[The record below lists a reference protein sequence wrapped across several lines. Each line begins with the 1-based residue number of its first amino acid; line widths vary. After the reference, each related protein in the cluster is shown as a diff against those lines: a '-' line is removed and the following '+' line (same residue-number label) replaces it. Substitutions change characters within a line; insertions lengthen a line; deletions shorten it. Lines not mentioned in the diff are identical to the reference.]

1 MSREDLQRQ
10 KFLLDIV
17 QRVQQPL
24 QQDDLIK
31 QDQGLIIDPGYY
43 RGGIDNEM
51 QRVIDMDRQRR
62 LLDEHEV
69 YSIRNVEHVQQLR
82 GVYRLLVRAIDF
94 ETLQRNVV
102 YLRRNVNPVLLINA
116 LTLAIRDREDTQSLI
131 IPAVQEILPELYLDQ
146 QTLERVQR
154 IQAEIENSPRPSFV
168 DVVGLGQRIRQM
180 NPVMRMVMPWRDL
193 HMQLAL
199 RKQQMW
205 QQIQNRVVL
214 PLQGTQ
220 QDQGISLLTEDIGMR
235 NFMQGLIQELALLE
249 ESSNARQ
256 LTNNY
261 LEREIE
267 LEGEGNR
274 QDYYDI
280 NNDRLL
286 GINRRRVPQQQNED
300 EDIYDNQ
307 RERVSSSMRR
317 DDDDDEEVQF
327 ETQLHGT
334 RVPLLRN
341 IGQGIR
347 RVLSGNWGERSMTSD
362 VNELPTVDVRSDRL
376 LHVGRR
382 RQNLNRNEP
391 EDEQQQWR
399 LRGIVRGERLS
410 EGRRV
415 DQEMTGNRRILN
427 EDNMQDL
434 TDNLQSVP
442 RNDERLVHINRRR
455 LGQTTDTISPRRV
468 SPIGVGRSVGTI
480 NDEDIIQLMRSDN
493 RLNQLGDE
501 EILEMVRRNRQ
512 LKEQTLQGRFM
523 GIVRGDRLSEGR
535 RVGDV
540 DAIRDEDILQLIRSD
555 NRLKEMS
562 DEEIIE
568 MVRRN
573 RQRKEQT
580 QQERFMGIVRGDRLS
595 EGRRVDDVDAW
606 RNDDVMQSIR
616 SGSRLGQIS
625 NDDISE
631 MLRRKQQ
638 ERFMRVDRQ
647 DESMRSAT
655 DNLQTVRRDDERLV
669 HINRR
674 RISQST
680 DNTSPRRVNTI
691 AEGRR
696 VDGEDTM
703 KVEDIM
709 RLIRSDNRLSE
720 LSDDEIVEM
729 LRRNRQRKDQ
739 EQKLNMEQGHRY
751 RRSLANT
758 LDESTTRRSEM
769 LLQTLRQLLARLN
782 QERIAMRMV
791 NDEYQ
796 LIDNSRLNKPNQD
809 ISQRYAVRLNDR
821 RLDSRRNRVLLEQIN
836 VIEGRLQQV
845 IGRVIS
851 EISNGN
857 VGRSTM
863 KQIDEQLRLERLIGD
878 VLIGRIGD
886 IGILR
891 ILRELLQDATVRMDR
906 SGLGISMG
914 DRVLQYT
921 LRRIIGI
928 VDEIREQQLGVY
940 NRGILDLQDVVI
952 NDLRVD
958 KLRTFIEDGD
968 IDVTSLVDQPQQSQ
982 VVVRQRRLNNK
993 PFTIDMDISAKSPR
1007 DVIIRLFLGPRQDA
1021 NGRELPLEQRRSD
1034 FVLLDAINT
1043 QLQTGR
1049 NRIQYRSTNIAW
1061 TTRDATPYSEI
1072 YRRVMTALRG
1082 EQDQLIISDLVGEN
1096 GSFPQ
1101 RLLLPRG
1108 RPEGLPMQLLA
1119 IVSPVERLQL
1129 ELPVRMKR
1137 LDGVMGISMAS
1148 IVDNRPL
1155 GFPLDRRIENEQL
1168 LLDLPNVQLHDV
1180 LIVSEN

>member
-62 LLDEHEV
+62 LVDEHEV

-82 GVYRLLVRAIDF
+82 GIYRLLVRAIDF

-205 QQIQNRVVL
+205 QQNQNRVVL

-256 LTNNY
+256 LTNKY

-391 EDEQQQWR
+391 QDEQQQWR

-455 LGQTTDTISPRRV
+455 LGQTTDNISPRRV

-480 NDEDIIQLMRSDN
+480 NDEDIIQLIRSDN
-493 RLNQLGDE
+493 RLNQLG
-501 EILEMVRRNRQ
+501 
-512 LKEQTLQGRFM
+512 
-523 GIVRGDRLSEGR
+523 
-535 RVGDV
+535 
-540 DAIRDEDILQLIRSD
+540 
-555 NRLKEMS
+555 

-631 MLRRKQQ
+631 MLRRKQE

-674 RISQST
+674 RINQST

-739 EQKLNMEQGHRY
+739 EQKLNVEQGHRY

-809 ISQRYAVRLNDR
+809 ISQRYAVRLNVM

-857 VGRSTM
+857 VGRSTV

-1168 LLDLPNVQLHDV
+1168 LLDLPNVQLQDV